1 MRRLAAIVSL
11 GLVALAGCGDDE
23 MKPDSGPALLYDRLG
38 QAAGIRDVVED
49 FVERV
54 SADDKINGYFL
65 NASVD
70 GDRLIGCLVKQ
81 LGNATG
87 GPEVYPDPAGTTG
100 GCRGMEA
107 AHEGMGIST
116 VDFNDLV
123 AHLVAALTA
132 ADVAPADI
140 ETITEVLAPL
150 SADIIEDP
158 DNNLTVYQRVGRK
171 PAIATVVTNFENRVI
186 ADARVN
192 GFFASLTSTTR
203 LHNCLTRQVCSI
215 DGPCKYGEEVPAEF
229 PGLDA
234 QFPCRGMTPT
244 HLGLFDE
251 NAGPITIDDFNAI
264 VENLVTELTAAGVAS
279 TDIAAIGGALGP
291 LCPMI
296 VANGTGCP

>member
-1 MRRLAAIVSL
+1 MRRIATLVSL

-23 MKPDSGPALLYDRLG
+23 VTPDAGSGLLYDRLG
-38 QAAGIRDVVED
+38 KEAGIRAVVVD
-49 FVERV
+49 FVARV
-54 SADDKINGYFL
+54 SDDDKINGYFR

-70 GDRLIGCLVKQ
+70 GDRLVGCLVKQ
-81 LGNATG
+81 IGNATG
-87 GPEVYPDPAGTTG
+87 GPQVYPDPAGTAG
-100 GCRGMEA
+100 GCRGMAA
-107 AHEGMGIST
+107 AHQGMGIST

-123 AHLVAALTA
+123 AHLVAALDD
-132 ADVAPADI
+132 ADVAAADI
-140 ETITEVLAPL
+140 EAITDVLAPL
-150 SADIIEDP
+150 AADIVEDP

-229 PGLDA
+229 PGLSN
-234 QFPCRGMTPT
+234 QFPCRGMTPS
-244 HLGLFDE
+244 HVGLFDE

-264 VENLVTELTAAGVAS
+264 VENLVTELTAAGVAAG
-279 TDIAAIGGALGP
+279 DIAAIGGALGP